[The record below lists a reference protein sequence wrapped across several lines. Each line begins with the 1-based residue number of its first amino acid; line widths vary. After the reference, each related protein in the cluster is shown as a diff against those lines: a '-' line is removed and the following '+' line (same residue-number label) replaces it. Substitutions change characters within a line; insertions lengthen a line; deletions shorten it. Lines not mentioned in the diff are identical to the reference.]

1 MVNVI
6 HSHPQFHNSVIYT
19 QKKLRKSSF
28 FFSFFFLMSGKVTNV
43 AATVIIVDLN
53 TQSSGYF

>member
-28 FFSFFFLMSGKVTNV
+28 FNFILMSGKVTNV

>member
-28 FFSFFFLMSGKVTNV
+28 FFFFLMSGKVTNV

>member
-28 FFSFFFLMSGKVTNV
+28 FYFILMSGKVTNV

>member
-6 HSHPQFHNSVIYT
+6 HSHPQLHNSVIYT
-19 QKKLRKSSF
+19 QNKLRKSF
-28 FFSFFFLMSGKVTNV
+28 FFFLMSGKVTNV
-43 AATVIIVDLN
+43 AATVVIVDLN

>member
-19 QKKLRKSSF
+19 QNKLRKSF
-28 FFSFFFLMSGKVTNV
+28 FFLFLMSGKVTNV